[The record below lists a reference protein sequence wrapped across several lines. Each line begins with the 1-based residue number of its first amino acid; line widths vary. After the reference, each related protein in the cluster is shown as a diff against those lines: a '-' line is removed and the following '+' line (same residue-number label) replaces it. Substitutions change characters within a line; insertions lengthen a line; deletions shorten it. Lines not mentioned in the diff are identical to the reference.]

1 MKIIFF
7 GTSGFAVPS
16 LESLNNNYEVA
27 AVVTAPDK
35 RGGRGRKQLIASP
48 VKKYAEANGLK
59 ILQPDRLKSADFLQ
73 QLEEIKAE
81 LFVVVAFRMLP
92 KLVWDMPE
100 MGTINLHASLLPAYR
115 GAAPINHAIIQGE
128 KVSGMTVFKLDEKI
142 DTGDLLCK
150 KSVEILPD
158 ETAGELH
165 DRMAQQG
172 GPFLVKCIR
181 EWHSGKVNPLPQDH
195 TQASHAPK
203 LDKEFCLL
211 DWNMPATDVYNK
223 IRGLSPYPG
232 AFTQL
237 AGLEFKIFEAKINDN
252 MNTPK
257 AVPGKIY
264 SDGKSFLLISAVDQW
279 IDCKL
284 VQLQGK
290 RRMNIKDFLNGWGQ
304 KLPEQTD

>member
-16 LESLNNNYEVA
+16 LESLNNNFEVA

-59 ILQPDRLKSADFLQ
+59 VLQPNRLKSIEFVEALEDIGAD
-73 QLEEIKAE
+73 

-92 KLVWDMPE
+92 KVVWDMPE

-128 KVSGMTVFKLDEKI
+128 KVTGMTVFKLDEKI
-142 DTGDLLCK
+142 DTGDLLRK
-150 KSVEILPD
+150 KSVEILSD

-165 DRMAQQG
+165 DRMADQG
-172 GPFLVKCIR
+172 GPFLVECIKD
-181 EWHSGKVNPLPQDH
+181 WQNGKVIPLPQDH

-203 LDKEFCLL
+203 LNKEFCQL
-211 DWNMPATDVYNK
+211 DWNLPAIDIFNK

-232 AFTQL
+232 AFTL
-237 AGLEFKIFEAKINDN
+237 IDGLEFKIFEAEINN
-252 MNTPK
+252 KNNAPK
-257 AVPGKIY
+257 AEPGKVY
-264 SDGKSFLLISAVDQW
+264 SDGKSLLLIGADDKW
-279 IDCKL
+279 IECKL

-290 RRMNIKDFLNGWGQ
+290 RRMDTSDFLNGWA
-304 KLPEQTD
+304 KNLPKQVD

>member
-35 RGGRGRKQLIASP
+35 RGGRGRKQLITSP
-48 VKKYAEANGLK
+48 VKKYAEINGLN
-59 ILQPDRLKSADFLQ
+59 IIQPTRLKSLEFINQLKEIDAD
-73 QLEEIKAE
+73 

-100 MGTINLHASLLPAYR
+100 LGTINLHASLLPAYR
-115 GAAPINHAIIQGE
+115 GAAPINHAIIKGE
-128 KVSGMTVFKLDEKI
+128 KVTGMTVFKLDEKI

-150 KSVEILPD
+150 KTIKILPN
-158 ETAGELH
+158 ETAGQLH
-165 DRMAQQG
+165 DRMAKQG
-172 GPFLVKCIR
+172 GPFLVSCIKD
-181 EWHSGKVNPLPQDH
+181 WKSGKINPLPQDH

-203 LDKEFCLL
+203 LNKEFCELEWDL
-211 DWNMPATDVYNK
+211 SGEKVYNK

-232 AFTQL
+232 AFTQF
-237 AGLEFKIFEAKINDN
+237 GGMEFKIFEAELNAGINGI
-252 MNTPK
+252 K
-257 AVPGKIY
+257 SEPGRIH
-264 SDGKSFLLISAVDQW
+264 SDGKTFLFIGTSDKWL
-279 IDCKL
+279 DCKL

-290 RRMNIKDFLNGWGQ
+290 RRMSIADFLNGWGQ
-304 KLPEQTD
+304 KLPERID